1 MLLKGLACA
10 ISELSRPHTESPSVK
25 DNLQTVNYQ
34 HCMHVTPCSV
44 FWQFYSCGAFEN
56 YQAIHFYYVTF
67 ISAAAAFYV
76 NLFYYQR

>member
-10 ISELSRPHTESPSVK
+10 ISELSRPYTESPSVK
-25 DNLQTVNYQ
+25 DNYQ

-56 YQAIHFYYVTF
+56 YQAINFHYVTY